1 MVANIH
7 CKFDDNYSERNWHP
21 PAAYVEQATRQVW
34 SRSREQGRVRLAW
47 TASISLRHAIRR
59 TQNRGLQQI
68 TSMSATNLLHFTRV
82 KHLRIDLAL
91 IPLKGF
97 AA

>member
-1 MVANIH
+1 M
-7 CKFDDNYSERNWHP
+7 
-21 PAAYVEQATRQVW
+21 TRHQEVD
-34 SRSREQGRVRLAW
+34 EKKLAPK
-47 TASISLRHAIRR
+47 
-59 TQNRGLQQI
+59 
-68 TSMSATNLLHFTRV
+68 TSTPTIALLHFTRV